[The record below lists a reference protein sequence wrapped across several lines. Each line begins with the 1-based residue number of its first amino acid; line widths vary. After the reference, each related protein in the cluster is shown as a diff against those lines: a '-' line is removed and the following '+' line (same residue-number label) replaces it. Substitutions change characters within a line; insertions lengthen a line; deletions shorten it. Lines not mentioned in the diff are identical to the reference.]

1 MTNGGMVS
9 FQVPMLKE
17 SIYDNWSIKMKA
29 LLGAHDVWEVVEKSY
44 DEPSDESILSTTQ
57 KDSLRDLRK
66 RDKKA
71 LFLIYQA
78 LDEDGFEKISS
89 ATSAKL
95 AWKKLEVSY
104 KGEEKVKKIR
114 LQTLRS
120 QFDVLH
126 MKEGEL
132 VSDYFSRV
140 ITISNQLKRNGE
152 KLEDV
157 AIMEKIL
164 RSLDSKFDS
173 ITTIIEETK
182 DLQAMTIKQLLVS
195 LQAHEEKKKMNEE
208 IAEQLLK
215 TNLQQTQKEE
225 SFNNIRSQHERGS
238 GQGRGHASKQGWS
251 TNNNYEKGE
260 RSTKGR
266 GQGTQTRGMI
276 NLKLSAII
284 VTSSGIMR
292 KNVEHQS
299 TK

>member
-1 MTNGGMVS
+1 MANGGMAS

-29 LLGAHDVWEVVEKSY
+29 LLGAHDVWEVVEKGY
-44 DEPSDESILSTTQ
+44 DEPSDESALSTTQ
-57 KDSLRDLRK
+57 KDNLRDLRK

-104 KGEEKVKKIR
+104 KGEEKVKKVR

-152 KLEDV
+152 K
-157 AIMEKIL
+157 
-164 RSLDSKFDS
+164 
-173 ITTIIEETK
+173 
-182 DLQAMTIKQLLVS
+182 
-195 LQAHEEKKKMNEE
+195 
-208 IAEQLLK
+208 
-215 TNLQQTQKEE
+215 
-225 SFNNIRSQHERGS
+225 
-238 GQGRGHASKQGWS
+238 
-251 TNNNYEKGE
+251 
-260 RSTKGR
+260 
-266 GQGTQTRGMI
+266 
-276 NLKLSAII
+276 
-284 VTSSGIMR
+284 
-292 KNVEHQS
+292 
-299 TK
+299 